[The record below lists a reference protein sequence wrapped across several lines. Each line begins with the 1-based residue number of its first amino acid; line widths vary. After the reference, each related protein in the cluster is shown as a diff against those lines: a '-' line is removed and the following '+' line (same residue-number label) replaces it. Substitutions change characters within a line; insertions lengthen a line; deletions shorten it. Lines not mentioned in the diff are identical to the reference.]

1 MVDHDTRKRAPGS
14 DAPAGHTPASAPAIR
29 ESAVRA
35 PTLHAPAAAV
45 LAAALALVPWLPAR
59 TAAQTIHGTV
69 TDPASGAVVPEAVVI
84 MVNGDGARVA
94 TMFTAPDGTFA
105 LTPPG
110 PGTYMIG
117 VSGLGYQQAISPQ
130 LHVGSDDIRIDIFL
144 PPDPVTLDSLTV
156 VSTRN
161 TPDAGRL
168 RGLLT
173 TERHRGTLVGRLT
186 RAEIE
191 SRGPRSDLI
200 SLLSTMNIPGLTA
213 RWMALSTG
221 APATGICV
229 ELGRNRS
236 VLQKTASRLAIAPED
251 QLGFATEDD
260 IAARGGACAMMAV
273 YIDDF
278 PVSDPG
284 MVLAAITPADLES
297 VEILPPLESLA
308 RYGARAANGALLLRT
323 RAARRN

>member
-1 MVDHDTRKRAPGS
+1 MVEHHSRKG
-14 DAPAGHTPASAPAIR
+14 APAIR
-29 ESAVRA
+29 
-35 PTLHAPAAAV
+35 APAITA
-45 LAAALALVPWLPAR
+45 LAAALAVAPWLPSRAE
-59 TAAQTIHGTV
+59 AQTIRGTV
-69 TDPASGAVVPEAVVI
+69 TDPASGAVVAEAVVI
-84 MVNGDGARVA
+84 MVNGDGERVA

-130 LHVGSDDIRIDIFL
+130 LQVGNDDVQLDIYL

-173 TERHRGTLVGRLT
+173 TERRRGTLVGRLT

-200 SLLSTMNIPGLTA
+200 SLLNTMNIPGLTA

-221 APATGICV
+221 APETGICV

-251 QLGFATEDD
+251 QLGFANEDD
-260 IAARGGACAMMAV
+260 IEARADACAMMAV
-273 YIDDF
+273 YVDDF
-278 PVSDPG
+278 PISDPG
-284 MVLAAITPADLES
+284 MVLAAITPDDLES
-297 VEILPPLESLA
+297 VDILPPLESLA
-308 RYGARAANGALLLRT
+308 RYGARAANGALLLQT
-323 RAARRN
+323 RAGRRD

>member
-1 MVDHDTRKRAPGS
+1 MLDHDSRKRGPGRR
-14 DAPAGHTPASAPAIR
+14 AAAAAALAA
-29 ESAVRA
+29 AVGLGA
-35 PTLHAPAAAV
+35 ALPAPAAA
-45 LAAALALVPWLPAR
+45 
-59 TAAQTIHGTV
+59 QTIRGTV
-69 TDPASGAVVPEAVVI
+69 TDPASGAGVAEAVVI
-84 MVNGDGARVA
+84 MVNADGERVA
-94 TMFTAPDGTFA
+94 TMFTGPDGAFA
-105 LTPPG
+105 LAPPG
-110 PGTYMIG
+110 PGAYMIG

-130 LHVGSDDIRIDIFL
+130 LQVGTEDVRLDIVL
-144 PPDPVTLDSLTV
+144 PPNPVTLDSLAV

-168 RGLLT
+168 RGLLA
-173 TERHRGTLVGRLT
+173 TERRRGTLVGRLT

-200 SLLSTMNIPGLTA
+200 GLLATMNIPGLTA

-221 APATGICV
+221 APETGICV

-236 VLQKTASRLAIAPED
+236 VLQKTASRTAIAPGD
-251 QLGFATEDD
+251 GLGFANEDD
-260 IAARGGACAMMAV
+260 IAARAGACAMMAV

-284 MVLAAITPADLES
+284 AVLASITPDDLES
-297 VEILPPLESLA
+297 VEILPPLEALA
-308 RYGARAANGALLLRT
+308 RYGARAASGALLLRT

>member
-1 MVDHDTRKRAPGS
+1 MIDHDGGKEAFTIRAP
-14 DAPAGHTPASAPAIR
+14 AT
-29 ESAVRA
+29 
-35 PTLHAPAAAV
+35 AA
-45 LAAALALVPWLPAR
+45 LAAALVLTPWLPTQ
-59 TAAQTIHGTV
+59 TAAQTISGTV
-69 TDPASGAVVPEAVVI
+69 SDPASGAVVAEAVVI
-84 MVNGDGARVA
+84 MVDGDGERVA

-130 LHVGSDDIRIDIFL
+130 LQVGADDIQLDIFL
-144 PPDPVTLDSLTV
+144 PPDPITLDSLMV
-156 VSTRN
+156 VSSRN

-168 RGLLT
+168 RGLLMP
-173 TERHRGTLVGRLT
+173 ERHRGTLVGRLT

-200 SLLSTMNIPGLTA
+200 SLLNTMNIPGLTA

-221 APATGICV
+221 APETGICV

-236 VLQKTASRLAIAPED
+236 VLQKTAGRVGIAGQN
-251 QLGFATEDD
+251 QLGFADEDD
-260 IAARGGACAMMAV
+260 IAARADACAMMAV
-273 YIDDF
+273 YVDDF
-278 PVSDPG
+278 PILDPG
-284 MVLAAITPADLES
+284 MVLATITPNDLES

-308 RYGARAANGALLLRT
+308 RYGARAANGALLLWT
-323 RAARRN
+323 RAGRRN

>member
-1 MVDHDTRKRAPGS
+1 MR
-14 DAPAGHTPASAPAIR
+14 APAI
-29 ESAVRA
+29 
-35 PTLHAPAAAV
+35 T
-45 LAAALALVPWLPAR
+45 ALALALAPWLPGPA
-59 TAAQTIHGTV
+59 AAQTIRGTV
-69 TDPASGAVVPEAVVI
+69 TDPASGAVVAEAVVI
-84 MVNGDGARVA
+84 MVNGDGERVA

-130 LHVGSDDIRIDIFL
+130 LQVGTDDVQLDIYL

-173 TERHRGTLVGRLT
+173 TERQRGTLVGRLT

-200 SLLSTMNIPGLTA
+200 SLLNTMNIPGLTA

-221 APATGICV
+221 APETGVCV

-251 QLGFATEDD
+251 QLGFANQDD
-260 IAARGGACAMMAV
+260 IEARADACAMMAV
-273 YIDDF
+273 YVDDF
-278 PVSDPG
+278 PISDPG
-284 MVLAAITPADLES
+284 MVLAAITPDDLET

-308 RYGARAANGALLLRT
+308 RYGARAANGALLLQT
-323 RAARRN
+323 RAGRRD

>member
-1 MVDHDTRKRAPGS
+1 MVEHDSRGGARAIGRP
-14 DAPAGHTPASAPAIR
+14 TMRAPAIT
-29 ESAVRA
+29 A
-35 PTLHAPAAAV
+35 
-45 LAAALALVPWLPAR
+45 LAATLALAPWLSGRA
-59 TAAQTIHGTV
+59 AAQTIRGTV
-69 TDPASGAVVPEAVVI
+69 TDPASGAVVAEAVVI
-84 MVNGDGARVA
+84 MVNGDGERVA

-130 LHVGSDDIRIDIFL
+130 LQVGTDDVQLDILL

-200 SLLSTMNIPGLTA
+200 SLLNTMNIPGLTA

-221 APATGICV
+221 APETGICV

-236 VLQKTASRLAIAPED
+236 VLQKTASRLAIAPEG
-251 QLGFATEDD
+251 QLGFANEDD
-260 IAARGGACAMMAV
+260 IEARADACAMMAV
-273 YIDDF
+273 YVDDF
-278 PVSDPG
+278 PISDPG
-284 MVLAAITPADLES
+284 MVLAAITPDDLET

-308 RYGARAANGALLLRT
+308 RYGARAANGALLLQT
-323 RAARRN
+323 RAGRRD

>member
-1 MVDHDTRKRAPGS
+1 MVEHDSRGG
-14 DAPAGHTPASAPAIR
+14 AGAIGRPTMRGPAIT
-29 ESAVRA
+29 A
-35 PTLHAPAAAV
+35 
-45 LAAALALVPWLPAR
+45 LAATLALAPWLPGPA
-59 TAAQTIHGTV
+59 AAQTIRGTV
-69 TDPASGAVVPEAVVI
+69 TDPASGAVVAEAVVI
-84 MVNGDGARVA
+84 MVNGDGERVA

-130 LHVGSDDIRIDIFL
+130 LQVGNDDVQLDIYL
-144 PPDPVTLDSLTV
+144 PPDPVTLDSITV

-200 SLLSTMNIPGLTA
+200 SLLNTMNIPGLTA

-221 APATGICV
+221 APETGVCV

-236 VLQKTASRLAIAPED
+236 VLQKTASRLSIAPED
-251 QLGFATEDD
+251 QLGFANQDD
-260 IAARGGACAMMAV
+260 IAARADACAMMAV
-273 YIDDF
+273 YVDDF
-278 PVSDPG
+278 PISDPG
-284 MVLAAITPADLES
+284 MVLAAITPDDLET
-297 VEILPPLESLA
+297 VEILPALESLA
-308 RYGARAANGALLLRT
+308 RYGARAANGALLLQT
-323 RAARRN
+323 RAGRRD

>member
-1 MVDHDTRKRAPGS
+1 MVDHDSRTGAL
-14 DAPAGHTPASAPAIR
+14 AIR
-29 ESAVRA
+29 ATA
-35 PTLHAPAAAV
+35 TAA
-45 LAAALALVPWLPAR
+45 LTAALALASWLPNPG
-59 TAAQTIHGTV
+59 AAQTIRGTV
-69 TDPASGAVVPEAVVI
+69 TDPASGAGVAEAVVI
-84 MVNGDGARVA
+84 MVNGDGERVA
-94 TMFTAPDGTFA
+94 TMFTTSDGTFA

-130 LHVGSDDIRIDIFL
+130 LQVGTDDVQLDIFL
-144 PPDPVTLDSLTV
+144 PPNPVTLDSLTV

-200 SLLSTMNIPGLTA
+200 SLLNTMNIPGLTA

-221 APATGICV
+221 APETGICV

-236 VLQKTASRLAIAPED
+236 VLSKTASRLAIAPED
-251 QLGFATEDD
+251 QLGFANEDD
-260 IAARGGACAMMAV
+260 IEARADACAMMAV
-273 YIDDF
+273 YVDDF
-278 PVSDPG
+278 PISDPG
-284 MVLAAITPADLES
+284 MVLAAITPDDLES

-308 RYGARAANGALLLRT
+308 RYGARAANGALLLQT
-323 RAARRN
+323 RARRRN